1 MTRRLKLRTALAAAL
16 AAATTAAIAPST
28 APAATQV
35 IGSPLNL
42 SYQGG
47 VCNANCLSVQSS
59 LAVSP
64 HPLVSPANGVIDHWR
79 VRSGDPNTLYTLR
92 MMTPQS
98 GNGYIVTNS
107 VQAPALTPPGITD
120 SIFSY
125 PGQSAP
131 IMQGQAIGL
140 LQTGAAVNGL
150 PQRTTNGITANVIT
164 NIFSGNFNDGLGA
177 TGIPDAQHE
186 LLLQATIRF
195 CRVPNV
201 LGQQQAA
208 AQAALA
214 AAECG
219 SSVTGKPRRKKSK
232 RGKVL
237 KQKIQPDETVAPG
250 TVVELVVGT
259 KKGKK
264 KGRKKK

>member
-1 MTRRLKLRTALAAAL
+1 MSRRLRVRVALGATLAAATAAAL
-16 AAATTAAIAPST
+16 APTAAS
-28 APAATQV
+28 AATQV
-35 IGSPLNL
+35 IGSGLNQ

-64 HPLVSPANGVIDHWR
+64 HPLVSPVNGVIDHWK

-92 MMTPQS
+92 MMTPAT
-98 GNGYIVTNS
+98 GNAYIVTNS
-107 VQAPALTPPGITD
+107 VQASSLTPPGIMDT
-120 SIFSY
+120 IFTY

-186 LLLQATIRF
+186 LLLQATIQF

-201 LGQQQAA
+201 LGQQRAA
-208 AQAALA
+208 AQAALT

-237 KQKIQPDETVAPG
+237 KQKIQAGDTVPPG

-259 KKGKK
+259 KKKGKK
-264 KGRKKK
+264 KGRK